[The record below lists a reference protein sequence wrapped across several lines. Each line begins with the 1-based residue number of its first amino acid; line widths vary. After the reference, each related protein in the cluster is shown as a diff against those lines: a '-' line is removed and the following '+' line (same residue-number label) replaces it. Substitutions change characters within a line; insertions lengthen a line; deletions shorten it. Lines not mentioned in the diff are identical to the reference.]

1 MCHVQGAKTIT
12 KEKRTTHHLSYHAT
26 LFLVPWWSHLA
37 GNVMATESWR
47 IALVVWVFVAKR
59 NLLRDSWLVAA
70 TWQVGATVQEKFKVR
85 PCSVKTQGLA
95 LIGCA
100 CQLPCWRHC
109 FVSADFSP
117 GWKPKI
123 YDRATT
129 VLVHYSLLGG
139 VAFWRCWTF
148 GAVLVVLVLLL
159 QGIYHCS
166 RAFSFSV
173 ILLLFLVVCIRIATR
188 ALRCCR
194 GWM

>member
-1 MCHVQGAKTIT
+1 MLLSDRLVSEGAL
-12 KEKRTTHHLSYHAT
+12 RSSAGCYYYTTW
-26 LFLVPWWSHLA
+26 FLVPWWSHLA
-37 GNVMATESWR
+37 GNVMAAESSR
-47 IALVVWVFVAKR
+47 IALVVWIFVAKR

-70 TWQVGATVQEKFKVR
+70 TWLVGATIQEKFKVR
-85 PCSVKTQGLA
+85 PCRVKTQGLA

-100 CQLPCWRHC
+100 WQFPCWRHY
-109 FVSADFSP
+109 FVSADFSS

-129 VLVHYSLLGG
+129 VLVHCSLLGG

-148 GAVLVVLVLLL
+148 CAVLVVLVLLL

-166 RAFSFSV
+166 GVFSFSV
-173 ILLLFLVVCIRIATR
+173 ILLLFLAVCIRIATR